1 MRVFRKTERSLR
13 EAGRS
18 LGKLREVYFK
28 MKFKKNWEKFGQTQ
42 RSLFENERSLR
53 KTYRSSAKL
62 REVTTVFFFISG
74 EVYIKMRVFRKTERS
89 LREAG
94 RSLGKLRE
102 VYFKM
107 REV

>member
-1 MRVFRKTERSLR
+1 MRKTGSSL
-13 EAGRS
+13 
-18 LGKLREVYFK
+18 
-28 MKFKKNWEKFGQTQ
+28 
-42 RSLFENERSLR
+42 
-53 KTYRSSAKL
+53 AKL
-62 REVTTVFFFISG
+62 REVTTVFFFILG
-74 EVYIKMRVFRKTERS
+74 EVYIKMRVFRKTKRS

>member
-1 MRVFRKTERSLR
+1 MD
-13 EAGRS
+13 
-18 LGKLREVYFK
+18 KLREVYLK
-28 MKFKKNWEKFGQTQ
+28 MREVWEKHIEVQPN
-42 RSLFENERSLR
+42 SE
-53 KTYRSSAKL
+53 KL
-62 REVTTVFFFISG
+62 QQYFFFISG

-107 REV
+107 REVWEKLGVV